1 MAWPPIMG
9 FIISVL
15 LSAPGSKGDTAAKAP
30 PTIIA
35 APAANPKR
43 AARFMELTPET
54 SQDSTPEHAT
64 PFRSVL
70 SFQGF
75 PFHLQRQPAL
85 LVTVLLGTNIRQFRG
100 QIRKPGRI
108 TGIKPGVGELL
119 LELGHLEFRR

>member
-1 MAWPPIMG
+1 MG

-15 LSAPGSKGDTAAKAP
+15 LSAGGLGSKGDTAAKAP
-30 PTIIA
+30 
-35 APAANPKR
+35 PAANPKR

-100 QIRKPGRI
+100 QIRKSGRI